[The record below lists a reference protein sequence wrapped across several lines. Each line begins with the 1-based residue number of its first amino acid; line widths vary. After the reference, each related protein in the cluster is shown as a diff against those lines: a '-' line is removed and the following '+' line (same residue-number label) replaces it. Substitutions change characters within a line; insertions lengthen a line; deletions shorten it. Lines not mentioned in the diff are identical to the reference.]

1 MWVIFNRH
9 FPLGE
14 VMNSCDPGKGSAFS
28 PPAALKFPGE
38 INNASDRLGP
48 AAGKQ
53 GDSSTALARD
63 ISTD

>member
-1 MWVIFNRH
+1 MWVTFNRL
-9 FPLGE
+9 FPLGK
-14 VMNSCDPGKGSAFS
+14 VMNSCDPGKGAVSLLLL
-28 PPAALKFPGE
+28 LKFPGE

-63 ISTD
+63 ISID